1 MGANVELQRQVAFQ
15 PESILSSYE
24 AIARIGFD
32 DTLGLN
38 NVFVGTEFHKKLLKD
53 TFCHDFNVFCRMATQ
68 QMSQALDKELLLL
81 DLFSPSNT
89 ADPYSGCTSYSSAP
103 DLFQLAR
110 IVILRTILAVFC
122 GTCFLEDHHV
132 FLLKDL
138 MELQDKIEHATAAAA
153 VLPHRVANWLVLGPT
168 RKFRLKVQEK
178 IVRIIMHARQKVQ
191 EGSNDNDDSNSGSN
205 AKNGSVPYYGP
216 WLLRMDEQDMD
227 IQVMAELIVGLV
239 FAAHKNPAIGAAQS
253 FCHVWEQKEK
263 EMSDTPKETASESG
277 IWNQVLK
284 EARTLETVQQESSS
298 LFLTW
303 DQLQNLAPAAQA
315 CVKETTRITAHSLGS
330 LRLACKEVLLND
342 GQGRQYTIY
351 PGETI
356 SSSHYLY
363 NVDPTL
369 FPKQVDQFRPDVL
382 LTSSSS
388 STSTNMASSPS
399 KKGEKYNVERTLTRP
414 LTFSQGTHKCPGE
427 QVAMILMQ
435 YFVVLLLQ
443 RDASVLGI
451 MPLIDFE
458 RATLAQ
464 RRRPVPV
471 RLLRHK
477 NKFNKELKVKTI

>member
-1 MGANVELQRQVAFQ
+1 MSR
-15 PESILSSYE
+15 
-24 AIARIGFD
+24 D
-32 DTLGLN
+32 
-38 NVFVGTEFHKKLLKD
+38 
-53 TFCHDFNVFCRMATQ
+53 FCSFRV
-68 QMSQALDKELLLL
+68 
-81 DLFSPSNT
+81 
-89 ADPYSGCTSYSSAP
+89 
-103 DLFQLAR
+103 
-110 IVILRTILAVFC
+110 
-122 GTCFLEDHHV
+122 
-132 FLLKDL
+132 
-138 MELQDKIEHATAAAA
+138 
-153 VLPHRVANWLVLGPT
+153 VLPNADSFVLPNVCTVVVA
-168 RKFRLKVQEK
+168 Q
-178 IVRIIMHARQKVQ
+178 QQ

-239 FAAHKNPAIGAAQS
+239 FAAHKNPPIGAAQS

-263 EMSDTPKETASESG
+263 EMSDTQKETASESG

-330 LRLACKEVLLND
+330 LRLLRLACKEVLLND
-342 GQGRQYTIY
+342 GQGRQYTIC

-356 SSSHYLY
+356 SSSPYLN

-388 STSTNMASSPS
+388 STSTNMALSPS
-399 KKGEKYNVERTLTRP
+399 KKGENYNVERTLTRP

-443 RDASVLGI
+443 RDASVLRI

-464 RRRPVPV
+464 RKRPVPV

-477 NKFNKELKVKTI
+477 KKFIKELKDKTI

>member
-1 MGANVELQRQVAFQ
+1 MFRDRCCFRVVL
-15 PESILSSYE
+15 
-24 AIARIGFD
+24 
-32 DTLGLN
+32 
-38 NVFVGTEFHKKLLKD
+38 
-53 TFCHDFNVFCRMATQ
+53 
-68 QMSQALDKELLLL
+68 
-81 DLFSPSNT
+81 PS
-89 ADPYSGCTSYSSAP
+89 AD
-103 DLFQLAR
+103 
-110 IVILRTILAVFC
+110 I
-122 GTCFLEDHHV
+122 
-132 FLLKDL
+132 FLLPNAHH
-138 MELQDKIEHATAAAA
+138 I
-153 VLPHRVANWLVLGPT
+153 VVA
-168 RKFRLKVQEK
+168 Q
-178 IVRIIMHARQKVQ
+178 Q
-191 EGSNDNDDSNSGSN
+191 
-205 AKNGSVPYYGP
+205 
-216 WLLRMDEQDMD
+216 
-227 IQVMAELIVGLV
+227 
-239 FAAHKNPAIGAAQS
+239 
-253 FCHVWEQKEK
+253 
-263 EMSDTPKETASESG
+263 TASESG

-330 LRLACKEVLLND
+330 LRLVCKEVLLND

-388 STSTNMASSPS
+388 STSTNMALSPS
-399 KKGEKYNVERTLTRP
+399 KKGENYNVERTLTRP
-414 LTFSQGTHKCPGE
+414 LTFSQGPHKCPGE
-427 QVAMILMQ
+427 RVAMILMQ

-464 RRRPVPV
+464 RKRPVPV

-477 NKFNKELKVKTI
+477 KKFNKVLKVKTI